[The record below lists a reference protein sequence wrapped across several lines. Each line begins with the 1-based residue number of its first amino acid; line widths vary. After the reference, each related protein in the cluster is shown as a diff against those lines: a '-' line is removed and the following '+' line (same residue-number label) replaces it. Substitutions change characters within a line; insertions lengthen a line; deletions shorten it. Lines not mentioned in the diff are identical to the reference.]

1 MDTGTIIIV
10 AVFAAIC
17 IIPFFLFGREG
28 RKQRKALTDRLN
40 ELAQRHGAGITAHE
54 VWKDYAI
61 GLDESSRQLFFI
73 SSADDRPEL
82 AIRLEGCKECR
93 MNHATRQVS
102 VNGSKRTV
110 TERISLSLMGKA
122 APNSTTTITFYD
134 ADHTLMLADELLI
147 AHRWEQK
154 VNDAIRGRVN

>member
-28 RKQRKALTDRLN
+28 RKKRKALTDRLN

-73 SSADDRPEL
+73 SPADDRPEL
-82 AIRLEGCKECR
+82 AITLGDCKECR
-93 MNHATRQVS
+93 LNHATRQVS
-102 VNGSKRTV
+102 VNGRKRTV
-110 TERISLSLMGKA
+110 TERISLSLVSKA
-122 APNSTTTITFYD
+122 APQGINAITFYD

-147 AHRWEQK
+147 AQRWEQK
-154 VNDAIRGRVN
+154 VNDAIQDRVN